1 MDELGIKAGETAAKK
16 KQREG
21 KLDTPLKR
29 QYAFNDAVREGHGK
43 FHCVCC
49 QRIRNRRSIVEY
61 TEDLAQTITN
71 IHPTIIERTIGILN
85 DSDRVD
91 GKHYICKVYRDKVKN
106 NKIPAVCHK
115 NNLELSEHQTEM
127 TQLARACIAQNLIFQ
142 YIVQLPK
149 SRWAATHSK
158 IFNVPVFEQ
167 DIKDTLEKIV
177 DAHPLPRFHKLLE
190 DINNC
195 LKINKLLYVAIL
207 VFFFSF

>member
-1 MDELGIKAGETAAKK
+1 MLKEKVDEVAFKEGINAEKKGYRDAKRKEDEVAFKEVRTAEKKGYRDAKRKEDELAVKAGETASKK

-49 QRIRNRRSIVEY
+49 KRIRNRRSIVEY

-71 IHPTIIERTIGILN
+71 IHPTIIERTIGILD

-91 GKHYICKVYRDKVKN
+91 GKHYICKVCRDKVKN

-115 NNLELSEHQTEM
+115 NNLELSEHHTEM
-127 TQLARACIAQNLIFQ
+127 T
-142 YIVQLPK
+142 
-149 SRWAATHSK
+149 
-158 IFNVPVFEQ
+158 
-167 DIKDTLEKIV
+167 
-177 DAHPLPRFHKLLE
+177 
-190 DINNC
+190 
-195 LKINKLLYVAIL
+195 
-207 VFFFSF
+207 